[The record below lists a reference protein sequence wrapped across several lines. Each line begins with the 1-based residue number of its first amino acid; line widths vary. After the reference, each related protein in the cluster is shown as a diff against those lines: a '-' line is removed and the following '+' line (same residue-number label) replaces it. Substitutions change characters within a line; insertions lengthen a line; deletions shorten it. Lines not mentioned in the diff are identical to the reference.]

1 MLRAAAQPAAPE
13 RRQPDAAMK
22 VDLRPPSAEP
32 QEPILARTRDTVD
45 ILHRLEGALFV
56 SCACGMKIKVPP
68 GYPAPTIACPICAR
82 VIAIPA
88 AAPATASGT
97 PGTSTATESPPAP
110 PARRLFTSRPGI
122 GSRSGAPA
130 ALRSTEPEFESPE
143 SPLSQCDAE
152 TEIISS

>member
-1 MLRAAAQPAAPE
+1 
-13 RRQPDAAMK
+13 MK

-110 PARRLFTSRPGI
+110 AGPATFHFTPGHWQ
-122 GSRSGAPA
+122 SFRCACGAA
-130 ALRSTEPEFESPE
+130 IQLSPNLKARKVHC
-143 SPLSQCDAE
+143 PKCDAE